1 MITLRYKPLKS
12 GNYSLYFDIY
22 SSDSNGFKKRQYE
35 FLNLQVAKDYSKI
48 KNILTSDRDTML
60 LVEDIRSKR
69 ELELVGEIRGVK
81 PRQRATHKSLID
93 YLDEMYYKN
102 HDGGLQTLIFHL
114 KNFTCGSP
122 VLFSDV
128 TADWLA
134 EFNDYLIT
142 HVSQNGS
149 YGYLKTLK
157 ARLNDAFREDLI
169 TRNPFEKFKLPT
181 LQEPERITLD
191 SEEVKTLVK
200 TPFES
205 HPHLRW
211 AFLYSCFTG
220 LRISDLK
227 ELRWDNIIEE
237 QTEVGTIEYIMQI
250 RPVKNQK
257 ESGKLLRVP
266 LTGSACKVLEELK
279 METNLSG
286 KIFEKL
292 PSERN
297 GRNLLKLWS
306 AKAGLKKDIHFHVGR
321 HTFATICLT
330 SGIDIYTVSK
340 LLGHTDISTTEIY
353 AKIIDEKKRKEILKL
368 PVL

>member
-35 FLNLQVAKDYSKI
+35 FLNLRVAKDYSKI
-48 KNILTSDRDTML
+48 KNILAGDKDTML

-81 PRQRATHKSLID
+81 PRQKATHISLID
-93 YLDEMYYKN
+93 YLDETYHKY
-102 HDGGLQTLIFHL
+102 HDERLRTVILHL
-114 KNFTCGSP
+114 KNFTRGNP

-134 EFNDYLIT
+134 GLNDYLVT
-142 HVSQNGS
+142 HVSQNAS
-149 YGYLKTLK
+149 FSYLKILK

-181 LQEPERITLD
+181 LHETQRITLD
-191 SEEVKTLVK
+191 SEEVRTLVK
-200 TPFES
+200 TSLES

-220 LRISDLK
+220 LRISDLQ

-237 QTEVGTIEYIMQI
+237 QTGDGVIEYIMQI

-266 LTGSACKVLEELK
+266 LTDSACKVLGELRK
-279 METNLSG
+279 ETNLSG
-286 KIFEKL
+286 KIFERL

-297 GRNLLKLWS
+297 GGDLLKLW
-306 AKAGLKKDIHFHVGR
+306 AARAGLKKDIHFHVGR